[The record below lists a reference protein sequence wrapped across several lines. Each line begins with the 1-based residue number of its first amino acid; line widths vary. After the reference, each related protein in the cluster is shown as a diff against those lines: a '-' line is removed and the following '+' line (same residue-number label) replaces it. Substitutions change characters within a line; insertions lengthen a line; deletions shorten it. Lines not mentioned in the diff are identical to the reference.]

1 MITKKDIVLP
11 KHKPTS
17 HKGQNGEVLIIGG
30 SEDYVGCLALAGL
43 ASLRTGIDW
52 ITIAAPEKV
61 AWAISCLSSDLITKK
76 CKGKY
81 FTLKNYKQV
90 IDLVKKHD
98 AILIGNGIGQNKQ
111 TKLFIKKLVKNIK
124 KPKVIDA
131 DGIKAISLKD
141 IDNAIITPHK
151 KEFEILLKNTKIQEK
166 DLKKHIKNNVIIKKG
181 KIDLII
187 TKNKTFENK
196 TGNEAMTKAGTGDV
210 LAGLAVG
217 FLAQGLTLTQSAINA
232 AYINGKIGDYLK
244 KKKGYSFI
252 ASDLVQDY
260 KKINEKQRTIRKNKS
275 A

>member
-124 KPKVIDA
+124 KPEVIDA